1 MKDEKIVKNC
11 EISAFDGRL
20 SRFRSAMT
28 LLCLLTELEKN
39 EAYSNSKN
47 VVKVYRSELAEAL
60 KENGKTVSDRTIKGW
75 LLLLALNGAIK
86 YRYQSYGTGQP
97 NTIFISPLFYFNGS
111 VKEYD
116 ETLKRWT
123 TFRSDV
129 APARQEYVEIIVR

>member
-28 LLCLLTELEKN
+28 LLCLLTELEKID
-39 EAYSNSKN
+39 AYSSAKN

-86 YRYQSYGTGQP
+86 YKYQGTGQP
-97 NTIFISPLFYFNGS
+97 NAIFISPAFYFNGS
-111 VKEYD
+111 AEEYED
-116 ETLKRWT
+116 ALTRWA

-129 APARQEYVEIIVR
+129 APARPEYVDITA

>member
-28 LLCLLTELEKN
+28 LLCLLTELEKID
-39 EAYSNSKN
+39 AYSSAKN

-86 YRYQSYGTGQP
+86 YKYQGYGTGQP
-97 NTIFISPLFYFNGS
+97 NAIFISPAFYFNGS
-111 VKEYD
+111 AEEYED
-116 ETLKRWT
+116 ALTRGA

-129 APARQEYVEIIVR
+129 APARPEYVDITA